1 MNGYVIETVRAGRVI
16 SACRYNRG
24 RHATIQAA
32 RILADKTGDGVR
44 VRAADGSGD
53 GEIIYQVEG

>member
-1 MNGYVIETVRAGRVI
+1 MNGYIIESIRGGRVI
-16 SACRYNRG
+16 CACRYNRG

-44 VRAADGSGD
+44 VRVADVNGD
-53 GEIIYQVEG
+53 GEIIYQEG